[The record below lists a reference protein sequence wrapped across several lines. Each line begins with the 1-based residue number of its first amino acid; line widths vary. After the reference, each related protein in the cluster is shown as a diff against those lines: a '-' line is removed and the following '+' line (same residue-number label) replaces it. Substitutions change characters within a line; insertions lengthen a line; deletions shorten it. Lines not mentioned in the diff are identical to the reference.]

1 MVREGQA
8 KPRPDVVTSRNR
20 PRYDINLQCDSFQRA
35 HTGFGYSKPMTLRN
49 RLFLAAL
56 WSAALLLGGCGS
68 ELDTRGEVLRVLETT
83 LEPAYLGEE
92 YAATI
97 RVVGGL
103 TPYTVE
109 LSKGTLPPG
118 LTLQG
123 ATLRGVPTTEGN
135 YTFTVSVSDANLSK
149 TFQDYTLNVQQP
161 PPAELTLNVPL
172 TDVQRPVVLRGE
184 VRNARDL
191 QAFRTRVTW
200 DPRYFALVPDTVT
213 AANENF
219 ALFYEAGEGEL
230 ELDLA
235 VLGGSVSG
243 TRRMFTFTLRP
254 VVVTTLALSSE
265 TEFLGE
271 TGFAYQTLTEG
282 TASLLDLEDVPGDET
297 GGAGFGNDTGGG
309 PSDDDDDDDVDNEG
323 DDQ

>member
-1 MVREGQA
+1 
-8 KPRPDVVTSRNR
+8 
-20 PRYDINLQCDSFQRA
+20 
-35 HTGFGYSKPMTLRN
+35 MTTRN
-49 RLFLAAL
+49 RLFLTAFWGAV
-56 WSAALLLGGCGS
+56 LLLGGCGS
-68 ELDTRGEVLRVLETT
+68 ELDTRGETLRVLASS

-92 YAATI
+92 YTATV

-103 TPYTVE
+103 TPYTLE

-118 LTLQG
+118 LSLQG
-123 ATLRGVPTTEGN
+123 ATLRGVPTTEGS

-149 TFQDYTLNVQQP
+149 TFQDYTVSVQKP
-161 PPAELTLNVPL
+161 PPAQLTFNVPL
-172 TDVQRPVVLRGE
+172 TDVQRPTVLRGE
-184 VRNARDL
+184 VDNARGL

-200 DPRYFALVPDTVT
+200 DPRYFALVPDSVT

-219 ALFYEAGEGEL
+219 AVFYEAGEGEL
-230 ELDLA
+230 QLDLA

-243 TRRMFTFTLRP
+243 GRRMFTFTLRP

-282 TASLLDLEDVPGDET
+282 TASSLDLGGET
-297 GGAGFGNDTGGG
+297 GGAETGGADLG
-309 PSDDDDDDDVDNEG
+309 DELGDELDPEPVDNPG